1 MKTLLSMESEPEKEF
16 SGGWSIKTHYLINGE
31 EIIAVKKFPD
41 YNEAVLYIN
50 FYHLIIKDHAKK
62 E

>member
-1 MKTLLSMESEPEKEF
+1 MESEPEKEF